1 MHYTIVWLSCQIKTF
16 LDCRL
21 GTTFPQNS
29 QKYLECWLTSIF
41 LICFLKLAPYL
52 VPDPQKFAHHE
63 KGKLRSKFI
72 LLEAT
77 FHIPLEKFEIR
88 LQQVTCQKSTR
99 KQTRKKPQNG
109 NHHICQ
115 QFQLFWCVSSA
126 MQPDRPNSSQ
136 LSDSAST
143 AWQLHTRYVI
153 AFETLDETGLGFN
166 SVPLYQKAW
175 TAEKGT
181 NTIIERKKEWGNK
194 TGKREKIKEQENR
207 RVEKARRQKNVP

>member
-1 MHYTIVWLSCQIKTF
+1 MKCITLQFDYAARYKTF

-77 FHIPLEKFEIR
+77 FHIPFGKFEIR

-153 AFETLDETGLGFN
+153 AFETLDELVSVFTVFN
-166 SVPLYQKAW
+166 YIKKLEQPR
-175 TAEKGT
+175 KGQ
-181 NTIIERKKEWGNK
+181 IPSSKERRNEEIRR
-194 TGKREKIKEQENR
+194 GKRKG
-207 RVEKARRQKNVP
+207 

>member
-1 MHYTIVWLSCQIKTF
+1 MKCIHYSWTMLPDQDIFGLQVRNYLSTK
-16 LDCRL
+16 LAEVL
-21 GTTFPQNS
+21 GVLTDLHLLNLFPQ
-29 QKYLECWLTSIF
+29 TGT
-41 LICFLKLAPYL
+41 
-52 VPDPQKFAHHE
+52 VPSAWSTEVCSTWERKTPLQVHSPRGNIPHTFRKVRDKF
-63 KGKLRSKFI
+63 
-72 LLEAT
+72 
-77 FHIPLEKFEIR
+77 
-88 LQQVTCQKSTR
+88 VTCQKSTL

-126 MQPDRPNSSQ
+126 MQPDRANSSQ

-143 AWQLHTRYVI
+143 AWELHTRYVI

-175 TAEKGT
+175 TTEKGT

-194 TGKREKIKEQENR
+194 TGKKEKIKEQENR